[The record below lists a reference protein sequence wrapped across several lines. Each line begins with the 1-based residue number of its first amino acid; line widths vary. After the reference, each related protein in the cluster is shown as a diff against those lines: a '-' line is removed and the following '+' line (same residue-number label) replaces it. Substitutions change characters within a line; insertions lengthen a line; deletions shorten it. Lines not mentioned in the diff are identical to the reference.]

1 MDKVKDFLNWAK
13 VIFPDRTIL
22 RSDLD
27 RMSWEQVRAIGN
39 LEVRSHEEN
48 ENGTVTLF
56 V

>member
-1 MDKVKDFLNWAK
+1 MNKVKDFLNWSK
-13 VIFPDRTIL
+13 IIFPDRTIL
-22 RSDLD
+22 RIDLP
-27 RMSWEQVRAIGN
+27 RMSWEQIRALDN